1 MGFFLSLIKKKK
13 PSLYGDDIWSVFSYF
28 KKQDFCFFYSKNMIN
43 AKNPLCIKGSN
54 ILPLPLSD
62 EANDS
67 ATSDNGSDEATTTT
81 TTTPSTTTDD
91 GDK

>member
-1 MGFFLSLIKKKK
+1 MFFLSLIKKKT
-13 PSLYGDDIWSVFSYF
+13 SLYGDDIWSVFSYF
-28 KKQDFCFFYSKNMIN
+28 KKQESFFFFQKHDQCKNTII
-43 AKNPLCIKGSN
+43 IKGSN

-81 TTTPSTTTDD
+81 TTTTTTPSTTTDD

>member
-1 MGFFLSLIKKKK
+1 MIFDLCFLTSKNKSFFS
-13 PSLYGDDIWSVFSYF
+13 
-28 KKQDFCFFYSKNMIN
+28 SKNMIN
-43 AKNPLCIKGSN
+43 AKIPLCIKGSK

-62 EANDS
+62 EASDS

-81 TTTPSTTTDD
+81 TTTKTTPSTTTDD

>member
-1 MGFFLSLIKKKK
+1 MFFLSLIKKKN
-13 PSLYGDDIWSVFSYF
+13 SLYGDDIWSVFSYF
-28 KKQDFCFFYSKNMIN
+28 QKQEFFFFQNMIN
-43 AKNPLCIKGSN
+43 AKIPLCIKGSK

-62 EANDS
+62 EASDS

-81 TTTPSTTTDD
+81 TTTKTTPSTTTDD